1 MTAQDSTGKDQ
12 EGKKSL
18 YQRYKDAKA
27 SKPIPEEDLK
37 KYTGMTSDELHDW
50 AKDRDGVAGNQAA
63 GKINA
68 GPASGFA
75 GYEAA
80 HGVGGWGPDAKG
92 EAKFPPSKEDKE
104 SKE

>member
-1 MTAQDSTGKDQ
+1 MTAQDSTAGNEQ
-12 EGKKSL
+12 GKKSL
-18 YQRYKDAKA
+18 YQRYKDAKS
-27 SKPIPEEDLK
+27 SKPISDDDVK
-37 KYTGMTSDELHDW
+37 KYTGMTKDELKDW
-50 AKDRDGVAGNQAA
+50 AEDRDGVAGNQAA
-63 GKINA
+63 GKLNA

-92 EAKFPPSKEDKE
+92 EAKFPPQE

>member
-1 MTAQDSTGKDQ
+1 MTSQDPTDNSQ

-27 SKPIPEEDLK
+27 SKPIPEQDLK
-37 KYTGMTSDELHDW
+37 KYTGMTSDELKDW
-50 AKDRDGVAGNQAA
+50 SKDRDGVAGTQAA

-68 GPASGFA
+68 GSASGFA

-92 EAKFPPSKEDKE
+92 EAKFPPQESKE
-104 SKE
+104 SKD

>member
-1 MTAQDSTGKDQ
+1 MAAQDSAGNNQ
-12 EGKKSL
+12 GKKSL
-18 YQRYKDAKA
+18 YQRFKDAKA
-27 SKPIPEEDLK
+27 SKPISDKDME
-37 KYTGMTSDELHDW
+37 KYTGMTRDELQDW

-63 GKINA
+63 GKLDA

-80 HGVGGWGPDAKG
+80 HGVGGWGTDAKG
-92 EAKFPPSKEDKE
+92 DAKFPPQE

>member
-1 MTAQDSTGKDQ
+1 MTSQDSTSNDQ
-12 EGKKSL
+12 GKKSL
-18 YQRYKDAKA
+18 YQRIKDAKA
-27 SKPIPEEDLK
+27 SKPIPDKDLE
-37 KYTGMTSDELHDW
+37 KYTGMNKDELQDW

-63 GKINA
+63 GKLDA

-92 EAKFPPSKEDKE
+92 NAKFPPQQSKE
-104 SKE
+104 